1 MNKTKKRLTN
11 TESKL
16 VIASGEERRGNIR
29 VGAGEVQTAG
39 RKKRLAIRMD
49 CAMQRIKPIFWNN
62 CKHNL

>member
-39 RKKRLAIRMD
+39 RKKIGYKDGLCNAENKANI
-49 CAMQRIKPIFWNN
+49 
-62 CKHNL
+62 LE